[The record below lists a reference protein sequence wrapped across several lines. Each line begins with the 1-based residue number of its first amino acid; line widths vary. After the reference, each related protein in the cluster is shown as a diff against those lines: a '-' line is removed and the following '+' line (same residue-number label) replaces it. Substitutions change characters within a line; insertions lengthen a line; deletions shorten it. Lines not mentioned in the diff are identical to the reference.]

1 MDDNY
6 RSDRLNQICLDDSRR
21 SLLFHDFKIYF
32 LITVVTGMQVQCS
45 TSAPKHPSDEV
56 VFLGPGPMQYVFER
70 WAIGAIVWKRQTSPI
85 ASNILL
91 GLYWNQALRV
101 TMICKPH
108 DVICSIFISHK

>member
-21 SLLFHDFKIYF
+21 SLLFHDFKICF

-45 TSAPKHPSDEV
+45 TSAPKYLSDEV

-70 WAIGAIVWKRQTSPI
+70 WAIGDHCMETTDLPDRFKHIIGT
-85 ASNILL
+85 LL
-91 GLYWNQALRV
+91 ESGFKGHNDL
-101 TMICKPH
+101 
-108 DVICSIFISHK
+108 